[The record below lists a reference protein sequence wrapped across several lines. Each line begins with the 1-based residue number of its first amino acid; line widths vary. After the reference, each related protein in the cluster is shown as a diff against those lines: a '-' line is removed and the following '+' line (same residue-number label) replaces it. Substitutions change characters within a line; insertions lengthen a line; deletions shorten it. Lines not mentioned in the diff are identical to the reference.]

1 MSKIKFDIEVQ
12 TFQIDFVHH
21 VSNIIYIEWM
31 ETGRTKLLQAL
42 DLPPENL
49 EKEDTFPILV
59 HTEIDY
65 KRPIYYGDKV
75 HCEIWI
81 SDLGF
86 ASAIMEFRFY
96 KNETELAATGR
107 QKGLF
112 ISGKSQKPK
121 RLSPEQRENFE
132 EFVEL
137 EK

>member
-1 MSKIKFDIEVQ
+1 MSKLKFDIEVQ

-42 DLPPENL
+42 GLPPENL
-49 EKEDTFPILV
+49 EKEDTFPVLV

-81 SDLGF
+81 SKLGF

-96 KNETELAATGR
+96 KNSSELAAIGR

-112 ISGKSQKPK
+112 ISGETQKPK
-121 RLSPEQRENFE
+121 RLQPEQIEKFK
-132 EFVEL
+132 EFVDHE
-137 EK
+137 